1 MHVFHGSCHCGNL
14 NVEYTSTVAAK
25 DAAVRACQCSFCR
38 KHDARAISDPAGRIE
53 ITARDP
59 ALLERYQFGLGA
71 IDFLICRKC
80 GVYVSA
86 YTRHG
91 NDAFAN
97 VMVNVLDDRESF
109 PQPKP
114 VNLDGEK
121 KADKRQ
127 RHRNNWTPAILR
139 AGETDLK

>member
-1 MHVFHGSCHCGNL
+1 MYVFHGSCHCGNL

-38 KHDARAISDPAGRIE
+38 KHDARAISDPAGRIA

-59 ALLERYQFGLGA
+59 ALLECYQFGLAA
-71 IDFLICRKC
+71 IEFLICRKC
-80 GVYVSA
+80 GVYVCA

-91 NDAFAN
+91 GDAFAN
-97 VMVNVLDDRESF
+97 VMVNVLDDRECF
-109 PQPKP
+109 PQPSP

-127 RHRNNWTPAILR
+127 RHKNNWTPAILR